1 MNDSESIDI
10 IFFGAHPDDVE
21 LSCGGTVAKCVKDGL
36 RVAIVDL
43 TRGEMGTRGT
53 AQTRKREAANA
64 AKVLGATFRQQ
75 LDFQDGNLQTGREQE
90 LQIIEVLRRATPRLV
105 VAPYPDDRHPDHTRT
120 GRIVTDASF
129 YAGLRALETPSTSLR
144 AGPSTSLRAGSLRA
158 HRPQTVLYYL
168 QNYMF
173 TPSFVVDVTKHWKT
187 KMRSVAQYKSQFHD
201 PKSKEP
207 QTVISDPRF
216 LEMIDARG
224 KHFGALIGA
233 EYGEAFVTKQPPR
246 IDDLVAAYSGREV

>member
-1 MNDSESIDI
+1 MNNESVDI

-21 LSCGGTVAKCVKDGL
+21 LSCGGTVAKCVKDGR

-53 AQTRKREAANA
+53 PQTRKREAANA
-64 AKVLGATFRQQ
+64 ARVLGATFRQQ

-90 LQIIEVLRRATPRLV
+90 LQIIEILRRATPQLV

-120 GRIVTDASF
+120 GRIVTEASF
-129 YAGLRALETPSTSLR
+129 YAGLRALET
-144 AGPSTSLRAGSLRA
+144 GLRA
-158 HRPQTVLYYL
+158 HRPQSVLYYL

-173 TPSFVVDVTKHWKT
+173 TPSFVVDVTKQWKT

-207 QTVISDPRF
+207 QTFISDPKF
-216 LEMIDARG
+216 LDMIDARG
-224 KHFGALIGA
+224 RHFGALIGA
-233 EYGEAFVTKQPPR
+233 TYGEAFVTKQPPR
-246 IDDLVAAYSGREV
+246 VDDLIGAYAGREI

>member
-1 MNDSESIDI
+1 MSESVDI

-53 AQTRKREAANA
+53 AQTRRREAANA

-90 LQIIEVLRRATPRLV
+90 LQIIEILRRSTPKLV

-120 GRIVTDASF
+120 GRIVTEASF
-129 YAGLRALETPSTSLR
+129 YAGLRALDT
-144 AGPSTSLRAGSLRA
+144 GLRA

-173 TPSFVVDVTKHWKT
+173 GPSFVVDVTKYWKT
-187 KMRSVAQYKSQFHD
+187 KMRSVAAYKSQFHD

-207 QTVISDPRF
+207 QTFISDPKF
-216 LEMIDARG
+216 LDMIDARG

-246 IDDLVAAYSGREV
+246 VDDLIGAYAGSEI

>member
-1 MNDSESIDI
+1 MSESVDV

-53 AQTRKREAANA
+53 PQTRKREAAA
-64 AKVLGATFRQQ
+64 AARVLGAAFRRQ

-90 LQIIEVLRRATPRLV
+90 LQIIEILRRSTPQLV

-120 GRIVTDASF
+120 GRIVTEASF
-129 YAGLRALETPSTSLR
+129 YSGLRALDTGLP
-144 AGPSTSLRAGSLRA
+144 A
-158 HRPQTVLYYL
+158 HRPQSVLYYL

-187 KMRSVAQYKSQFHD
+187 KMRSVAAYKSQFHD
-201 PKSKEP
+201 PSSKEP
-207 QTVISDPRF
+207 QTFISRPAF
-216 LEMIDARG
+216 LDMIDARG

-246 IDDLVAAYSGREV
+246 VDDLIAAYSGREV

>member
-1 MNDSESIDI
+1 MKVDI

-21 LSCGGTVAKCVKDGL
+21 LSCGGTAAKLVKDGL
-36 RVAIVDL
+36 RAGIVDL

-53 AQTRKREAANA
+53 PQTRKREAQNA

-75 LDFQDGNLQTGREQE
+75 LDFGDGNLRTGRDEE
-90 LQIIEVLRRATPRLV
+90 LEIIALLRRWQPKLV

-120 GRIVTDASF
+120 GRIVTEASF
-129 YAGLRALETPSTSLR
+129 YAGLKSLKTDL
-144 AGPSTSLRAGSLRA
+144 PA

-173 TPSFVVDVTKHWKT
+173 PPSFVVDVTAAWKT
-187 KMRSVAQYKSQFHD
+187 KMRAVAAYKSQFYD

-207 QTVISDPRF
+207 MTFISDPKF
-216 LEMIDARG
+216 LEMIEARG
-224 KHFGALIGA
+224 KHFGALIGVG
-233 EYGEAFVTKQPPR
+233 YGEAFVSKQPPR
-246 IDDLVAAYSGREV
+246 IDDVVAAYAGREVT